1 MSSHCVR
8 WGIRSDG
15 PDTILKANFGQK
27 RCDFGQK
34 SAILGKKSDKL
45 GIGPFSYYFVST
57 DNLHFPVLRID
68 THIGHIY
75 GQIRSSAGF

>member
-34 SAILGKKSDKL
+34 GAILGKKSDKS
-45 GIGPFSYYFVST
+45 GIGPFFTIS
-57 DNLHFPVLRID
+57 FPQTIYIFLAIL
-68 THIGHIY
+68 GHA
-75 GQIRSSAGF
+75 AGN